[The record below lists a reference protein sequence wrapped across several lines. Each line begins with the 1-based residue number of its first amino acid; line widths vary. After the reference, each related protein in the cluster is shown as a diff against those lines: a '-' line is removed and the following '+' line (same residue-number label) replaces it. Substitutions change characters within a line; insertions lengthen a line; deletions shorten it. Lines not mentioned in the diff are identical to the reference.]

1 MADDIV
7 TVKVTGAIALSVM
20 LGDLEL
26 KMSRHDADNIK
37 QLIKD
42 REYEEVQ
49 NHLGALVL
57 EQHAETIL
65 SMVDSPEPDIDDI
78 EIDGELLDWEA

>member
-1 MADDIV
+1 MANDTV

-26 KMSRHDADNIK
+26 KMSRRDADQIK

-49 NHLGALVL
+49 NTLGALVL
-57 EQHAETIL
+57 EQHADTIL
-65 SMVDSPEPDIDDI
+65 NLVDTPEPDIDDI